1 MNFSSRPVAFQAAVS
16 VLKQELN
23 ESISLAQAEDLAI
36 KVLSKTLDMTKLT
49 SEKIEMSTLTREG
62 NETKIKVLNNKEV
75 DVLIAKYEEEAA
87 KEEAAKKEKLAQ
99 QQAQQQ
105 QKS

>member
-1 MNFSSRPVAFQAAVS
+1 MS

-23 ESISLAQAEDLAI
+23 DSISLSQAEDLAI

-75 DVLIAKYEEEAA
+75 DVLIAKYEKIQAE
-87 KEEAAKKEKLAQ
+87 EEAAKKEKLAQ
-99 QQAQQQ
+99 QQQQ